1 MDLNFIPT
9 EVIFQWFYEAVRM
22 SLIQKLHHIILHILS
37 ENELF
42 MIWDTP
48 FLVRVVELKS

>member
-9 EVIFQWFYEAVRM
+9 EVVFQWFYEAVRM
-22 SLIQKLHHIILHILS
+22 SLILKLHHIILHILS

-42 MIWDTP
+42 MI
-48 FLVRVVELKS
+48 